1 MSAVTIALSRSAA
14 AEAAGEISED
24 MIDRAIKSGALK
36 AKVLG
41 RRVLIQ
47 PTHLA
52 DWVDS
57 LPDAE
62 VKAS

>member
-1 MSAVTIALSRSAA
+1 MSAHVAALSRAAA

>member
-1 MSAVTIALSRSAA
+1 MSAVTIALSRAAA

-41 RRVLIQ
+41 RRVLIR
-47 PTHLA
+47 PADLA
-52 DWVDS
+52 VYIDS
-57 LPDAE
+57 LEDAE